1 MKVSLDNQELYSLSE
16 TQKLVIQNDINL
28 DEFESDMRR
37 RLHWALNH
45 KYEQCLDRLKAEW
58 MPKLKTRVA
67 AVPTNDEAFAQL
79 VFSQPEYKSKKQ
91 RDLADK

>member
-67 AVPTNDEAFAQL
+67 AVPTNDDAFAQL

-91 RDLADK
+91 RDLAAK